1 MSQPNLPWFSDAE
14 VDDLCTGLKT
24 NAAKVRHLQ
33 SLGLTVK
40 QKPNRRPLV
49 MRSHAE
55 LTLSGM
61 KAAQAAIENAAQPIR
76 QPNREALVLKF
87 KNKAA

>member
-1 MSQPNLPWFSDAE
+1 MSELPWFSDAE
-14 VDDLCTGLKT
+14 VDDLCTGLKV
-24 NAAKVRHLQ
+24 NSAKVRHLE

-40 QKPNRRPLV
+40 QKPNGRPLV

-61 KAAQAAIENAAQPIR
+61 KAAQVAIEAASDTSR
-76 QPNREALVLKF
+76 LPNRDALLLKF
-87 KNKAA
+87 KKKAA